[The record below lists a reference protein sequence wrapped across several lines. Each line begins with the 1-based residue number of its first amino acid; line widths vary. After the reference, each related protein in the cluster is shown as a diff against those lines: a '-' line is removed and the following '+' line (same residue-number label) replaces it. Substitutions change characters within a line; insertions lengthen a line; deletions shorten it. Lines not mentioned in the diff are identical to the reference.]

1 MYFITFLAE
10 TSTAK
15 QANTAKASTSSYFI
29 WRKISQF
36 QNKIWMHENKFK
48 KQIKMM
54 KREENLSGSYR
65 YEMDTRWPDAALSN
79 FRQDFSWK
87 EREIKIST
95 NKQRKHFIR
104 SF

>member
-1 MYFITFLAE
+1 
-10 TSTAK
+10 
-15 QANTAKASTSSYFI
+15 
-29 WRKISQF
+29 
-36 QNKIWMHENKFK
+36 
-48 KQIKMM
+48 M

-65 YEMDTRWPDAALSN
+65 HEMDTRWPDAALSN

>member
-36 QNKIWMHENKFK
+36 QNKIWMHENKLK
-48 KQIKMM
+48 
-54 KREENLSGSYR
+54 
-65 YEMDTRWPDAALSN
+65 
-79 FRQDFSWK
+79 
-87 EREIKIST
+87 
-95 NKQRKHFIR
+95 NK
-104 SF
+104 